1 MKRND
6 EKNVG
11 KVFSIFEIGQN
22 KCPKLKYEN
31 NLCRKY
37 VFSCIIEFYGLVTE
51 KIILA
56 LLR

>member
-22 KCPKLKYEN
+22 KCPKLKYTN
-31 NLCRKY
+31 TLCQK
-37 VFSCIIEFYGLVTE
+37 
-51 KIILA
+51 
-56 LLR
+56 

>member
-6 EKNVG
+6 EKNDG
-11 KVFSIFEIGQN
+11 KVFSILKIGQK
-22 KCPKLKYEN
+22 KCPKLKYTN
-31 NLCRKY
+31 TLCQKS
-37 VFSCIIEFYGLVTE
+37 FFHCIIEFYGLVTE

>member
-31 NLCRKY
+31 NLCRK
-37 VFSCIIEFYGLVTE
+37 
-51 KIILA
+51 
-56 LLR
+56 